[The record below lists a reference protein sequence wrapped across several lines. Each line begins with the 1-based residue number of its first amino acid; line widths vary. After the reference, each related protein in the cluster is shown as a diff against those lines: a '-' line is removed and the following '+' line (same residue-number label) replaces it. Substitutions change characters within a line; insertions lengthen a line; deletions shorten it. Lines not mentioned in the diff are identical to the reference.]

1 MHLAGYTFYD
11 NDEEPHFPALTIRL
25 EWVESIQ
32 VNARIDTGASKTVVP
47 KSMAD
52 QVGAYTSGRMLP
64 MTDVTGT
71 VSHFTVYVLRLTVVE
86 ESWLDWS
93 GRDFWNLEV
102 ACSPRSPGVLIG
114 RDVLKQWRI
123 LMDGRTDTCSWFF

>member
-1 MHLAGYTFYD
+1 MNLGGYAFYD
-11 NDEEPHFPALTIRL
+11 NEETPHFPALKIQL
-25 EWVESIQ
+25 QFVESVQ

-47 KSMAD
+47 KFMAD
-52 QVGAYTSGRMLP
+52 QVGAYTSGRKLP
-64 MTDVTGT
+64 MTDATGT
-71 VSHFTVYVLRLTVVE
+71 ISYFTLYVMRLTIVE
-86 ESWLDWS
+86 ESWLDQL

-114 RDVLKQWRI
+114 RDVLRQWRI